1 MGQGVLGHLSK
12 GIVLT
17 KLDALLNHTDAKGQ
31 FDKRAAFLAA
41 LKAPEAGTPDAYRNI
56 LVAQAGVTPEESKYL
71 GDTWYGTGPY
81 GWWQALQ
88 PVYPIVRQGLIKAIE
103 EAKDTL
109 LVDSYWLP
117 AASDGILEVIVARSA
132 RQVTRIILTPSS
144 PAPTMLRHTDAP
156 MWVVKRRTGNERPGD
171 ATNNEVVESVLGD
184 VVTWRE
190 REFP

>member
-1 MGQGVLGHLSK
+1 VGQGVLGHISK

-17 KLDALLNHTDAKGQ
+17 KLDALLNHTDGKGQ

-41 LKAPEAGTPDAYRNI
+41 LKAQAATPDDYRNI
-56 LVAQAGVTPEESKYL
+56 LVAQAGVTADESKYL
-71 GDTWYGTGPY
+71 GDTWYGTGPK
-81 GWWQALQ
+81 GWWQGLQ

-103 EAKDTL
+103 EAGDKL

-117 AASDGILEVIVARSA
+117 AASDGILEVIVARSE

-156 MWVVKRRTGNERPGD
+156 MWVVKRKMGNEQPSD

>member
-1 MGQGVLGHLSK
+1 MGQGVLGHISK
-12 GIVLT
+12 GIILT
-17 KLDALLNHTDAKGQ
+17 KLDALLNHTDGKGQ

-41 LKAPEAGTPDAYRNI
+41 LKAQAVTPDDYRNI
-56 LVAQAGVTPEESKYL
+56 LVAQAGVTTAESKYL
-71 GDTWYGTGPY
+71 GDTWYSTGPE

-103 EAKDTL
+103 EAGENL

-117 AASDGILEVIVARSA
+117 AASDGILEVIVARSE

-156 MWVVKRRTGNERPGD
+156 MWVVKRKTGNEQPGY

>member
-1 MGQGVLGHLSK
+1 MVRPK
-12 GIVLT
+12 GWL
-17 KLDALLNHTDAKGQ
+17 
-31 FDKRAAFLAA
+31 
-41 LKAPEAGTPDAYRNI
+41 
-56 LVAQAGVTPEESKYL
+56 
-71 GDTWYGTGPY
+71 
-81 GWWQALQ
+81 QALQ

-103 EAKDTL
+103 EAGDTL

-117 AASDGILEVIVARSA
+117 AATDGILEVIVARSA

-156 MWVVKRRTGNERPGD
+156 MWVVKRKTGNEQPGD